1 MNDENSAQSSAI
13 AQFRALHESGC
24 FVLPNPW
31 DVGTAV
37 YLQQLGFK
45 ALATTSAGFAFS
57 RGKPD
62 GGVSLDEM
70 LSHIGEVVAAT
81 PLPVNADFLNG
92 FADEPDDV
100 AANVKLCI
108 ASGVAGLSIEDNS
121 GNSAAPIY
129 EESFAVDRIRAA
141 RNAIDASGVPVL
153 LTGRCEAWLV
163 GRPDPFRVALDRL
176 VAYAEAGAD
185 CLYAPG
191 VQKPDEIADIVKA
204 IAPKPVNVLVSGFNR
219 ELSLSQLADLGVRR
233 ISVGSGLAAVAWGAF
248 IRAARSIATT
258 GRFDAFANAV
268 PFAEINEVFSKRN

>member
-1 MNDENSAQSSAI
+1 
-13 AQFRALHESGC
+13 
-24 FVLPNPW
+24 
-31 DVGTAV
+31 
-37 YLQQLGFK
+37 
-45 ALATTSAGFAFS
+45 
-57 RGKPD
+57 
-62 GGVSLDEM
+62 
-70 LSHIGEVVAAT
+70 
-81 PLPVNADFLNG
+81 
-92 FADEPDDV
+92 
-100 AANVKLCI
+100 
-108 ASGVAGLSIEDNS
+108 VAGLSIEDNS
-121 GNSAAPIY
+121 QNSAAPLY
-129 EESFAVDRIRAA
+129 EKNLAVDRIRAA
-141 RNAIDASGVPVL
+141 RNATDASGVPVL

-176 VAYAEAGAD
+176 VAYAQAGAD

>member
-1 MNDENSAQSSAI
+1 MNDENPAQSSAI

-62 GGVSLDEM
+62 GGVTLDEM

-176 VAYAEAGAD
+176 VAYAQAGAD